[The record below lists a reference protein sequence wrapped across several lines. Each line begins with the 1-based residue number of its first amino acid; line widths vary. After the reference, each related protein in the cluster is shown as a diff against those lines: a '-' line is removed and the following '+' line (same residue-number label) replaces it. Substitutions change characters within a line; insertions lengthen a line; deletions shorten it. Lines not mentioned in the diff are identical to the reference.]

1 MTKAERLWNRDA
13 KEKAVDLLVNVK
25 DWVCWSSSL
34 ANGLFCKGWLD
45 LSRLPCHLNGAFNAL
60 SALRKIVQWA
70 HQEVFEPNENAE
82 PIAFCRVQKN
92 TSRGNAPM
100 DCWSIRRQY
109 QNEAG
114 RGQLLR
120 LLSQF
125 NDHISTHEW
134 DGVGSNDWR
143 WALCERSMASMGIVR
158 MPVTDAMCHPSL
170 RILLRL
176 NEIIEWGMW
185 ATTNGGLMHDC
196 SPWDEIWAGEENV
209 PANAWKAPTQALGS
223 SDRTAATVQAIAQI
237 ANALEPGAEIVLQK
251 NAEHSQ
257 VIALSWR

>member
-1 MTKAERLWNRDA
+1 
-13 KEKAVDLLVNVK
+13 
-25 DWVCWSSSL
+25 
-34 ANGLFCKGWLD
+34 
-45 LSRLPCHLNGAFNAL
+45 
-60 SALRKIVQWA
+60 
-70 HQEVFEPNENAE
+70 
-82 PIAFCRVQKN
+82 
-92 TSRGNAPM
+92 M

-185 ATTNGGLMHDC
+185 ATTNGQTLVEWRLIGHTLVPLNHGD
-196 SPWDEIWAGEENV
+196 WRWAD
-209 PANAWKAPTQALGS
+209 A
-223 SDRTAATVQAIAQI
+223 
-237 ANALEPGAEIVLQK
+237 
-251 NAEHSQ
+251 
-257 VIALSWR
+257 